1 MAELYKQL
9 GPEIVK
15 ATQEVF
21 DTMIMMTVEAKKAA
35 AVSDSVFESNISTM
49 LGLGGEIRGLLAI
62 HFPEKVAVEITS
74 SFLGMTVAELDDDVQ
89 DAIGELANMVAGN
102 LKNFF
107 SANKIQTEL
116 AIPTIVVGKSYRT
129 SGLAGADKVRVFFD
143 SEPGDFVIELK
154 YVFNT

>member
-1 MAELYKQL
+1 MAELHKQL

-21 DTMIMMTVEAKKAA
+21 DTMIMMTVDAKEAAT
-35 AVSDSVFESNISTM
+35 VSESVFESNISTL

-74 SFLGMTVAELDDDVQ
+74 SFLGITVAELDDDVK
-89 DAIGELANMVAGN
+89 DAIGDLANMVAGN
-102 LKNFF
+102 LKNYF

-116 AIPTIVVGKSYRT
+116 AIPTTVVGKSYRT
-129 SGLAGADKVRVFFD
+129 SGLTGADKVSVFFD
-143 SEPGDFVIELK
+143 SEPGVFMIELK